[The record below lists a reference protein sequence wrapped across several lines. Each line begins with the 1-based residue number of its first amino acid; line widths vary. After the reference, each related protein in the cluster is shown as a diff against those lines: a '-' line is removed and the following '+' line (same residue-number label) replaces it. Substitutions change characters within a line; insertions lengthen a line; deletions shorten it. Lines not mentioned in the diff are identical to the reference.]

1 MPEIANLKVGK
12 PDTTPSSPSHVP
24 GIRQGNQ
31 TGSTKKMPGLQIT
44 GRRDRGTDRR
54 VMGRGTARRST
65 GINPS
70 KRNPIDPS
78 MPNLSPA

>member
-1 MPEIANLKVGK
+1 MPDSINLKVGK

-31 TGSTKKMPGLQIT
+31 TGSTRKMPGLQIT
-44 GRRDRGTDRR
+44 GGADRR
-54 VMGRGTARRST
+54 VMGRGNARRST
-65 GINPS
+65 GINPN
-70 KRNPIDPS
+70 KRNPIDPR